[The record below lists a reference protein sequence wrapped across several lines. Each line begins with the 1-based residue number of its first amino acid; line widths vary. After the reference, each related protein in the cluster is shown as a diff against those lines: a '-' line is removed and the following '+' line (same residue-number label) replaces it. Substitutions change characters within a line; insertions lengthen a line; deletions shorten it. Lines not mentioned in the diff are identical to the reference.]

1 MEKVKTNSNTSEF
14 RIGNNEKQIAMEYYG
29 ENKQQEH
36 FNSGINHPG
45 KYLDPL
51 YLKVFKQ
58 TLGRG
63 FKLHFF
69 FRTRIG
75 FND

>member
-1 MEKVKTNSNTSEF
+1 MD
-14 RIGNNEKQIAMEYYG
+14 YYE

-45 KYLDPL
+45 KYFDPL
-51 YLKVFKQ
+51 YLEVFKQ
-58 TLGRG
+58 TLGRHLLG
-63 FKLHFF
+63 IKIVFLFQA
-69 FRTRIG
+69 RIG